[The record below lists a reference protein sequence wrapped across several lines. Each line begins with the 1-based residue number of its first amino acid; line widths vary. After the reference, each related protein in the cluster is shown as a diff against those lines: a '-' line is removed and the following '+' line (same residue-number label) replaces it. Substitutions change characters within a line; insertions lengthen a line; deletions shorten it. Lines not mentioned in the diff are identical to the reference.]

1 MNHSAH
7 QFRLTI
13 TLASNGPWLPGKPV
27 GTATASSGEQ
37 KIVFLA
43 LRPNAKN
50 VIMSKKILLSA
61 LLSLTFL
68 AAGQAQRF
76 VIVDINAIL
85 EKLPEYQQAQKELD
99 EVAST
104 WRQQI
109 AEEYDKIKSM
119 YNKYQA
125 EQVLLSDEARTQR
138 EEEIIEKENQV
149 REMQREKFGPEGA
162 LFRKRQELVQPIQEK
177 VYKEIESF
185 ASDRGFDFIFDKSGN
200 AGLIFY
206 NPEYDKTEDVM
217 RRMGINK

>member
-1 MNHSAH
+1 
-7 QFRLTI
+7 
-13 TLASNGPWLPGKPV
+13 LPGKPV

>member
-1 MNHSAH
+1 M
-7 QFRLTI
+7 
-13 TLASNGPWLPGKPV
+13 
-27 GTATASSGEQ
+27 
-37 KIVFLA
+37 
-43 LRPNAKN
+43 
-50 VIMSKKILLSA
+50 MKKLLLST
-61 LLSLTFL
+61 LLSLAFML
-68 AAGQAQRF
+68 QADAQRF

-99 EVAST
+99 DIAST

-125 EQVLLSDEARTQR
+125 EQVLLSDEARTER

-185 ASDRGFDFIFDKSGN
+185 ATGRGFDFIFDKSGN

-206 NPEYDKTEDVM
+206 NPDYDKTEDVL
-217 RRMGINK
+217 RQMGINK